1 MRLRRFVVTLAAV
14 LAAIGGTAPAWAQ
27 GTYPSAPVRLV
38 VPYAPGGPTD
48 LVARLVGQKL
58 AESLGQ
64 PFVVDHRTGAG
75 GNIGAEHVARAAPDG
90 HTLLVITAAHTI
102 NMTLYANVTY
112 DSVRDFAPVALLV
125 RAPMILV
132 TNPSVQAQSVAD
144 MLAMARARPG
154 EVSFSSASI
163 GASPHLAMELL
174 QHMAGVKLLHVPYRG
189 SAPAMNALVAGD
201 VSFMLDSMLTG
212 LQMARGGRVR
222 ALAVSSARRSELAPE
237 IPTIAETPGLA
248 GFETYT
254 WYGVAA
260 PARTPEPIVRRLN
273 AEINKAL
280 RLPDVRRRLL
290 EQGVEPGDTTPEEF
304 GAFIRAEVAKWSEV
318 VRTSGARVE

>member
-1 MRLRRFVVTLAAV
+1 
-14 LAAIGGTAPAWAQ
+14 
-27 GTYPSAPVRLV
+27 
-38 VPYAPGGPTD
+38 
-48 LVARLVGQKL
+48 
-58 AESLGQ
+58 
-64 PFVVDHRTGAG
+64 
-75 GNIGAEHVARAAPDG
+75 
-90 HTLLVITAAHTI
+90 
-102 NMTLYANVTY
+102 
-112 DSVRDFAPVALLV
+112 
-125 RAPMILV
+125 
-132 TNPSVQAQSVAD
+132 
-144 MLAMARARPG
+144 
-154 EVSFSSASI
+154 
-163 GASPHLAMELL
+163 MELL
-174 QHMAGVKLLHVPYRG
+174 QHIAGVRMLHVPCRG

-237 IPTIAETPGLA
+237 VPTIAETPGLE

-260 PARTPEPIVRRLN
+260 PSRTPEPIVRLLN

-304 GAFIRAEVAKWSEV
+304 GGFIRSEVAKWSEV